1 MNSKKPAGMTD
12 KYSINI
18 NNDHEIEYWSIK
30 LGTTPAELLEIVNQV
45 GNSSLDVK
53 KYLKEKNGK

>member
-1 MNSKKPAGMTD
+1 MEKTQYAMVD

-18 NNDHEIEYWSIK
+18 NDKHEIEYWSNK
-30 LGTTPAELLEIVNQV
+30 LGIAPTELLDIVELV

-53 KYLKEKNGK
+53 KYLKERE